1 MYGDAFCFVGGGSH
15 LLKPKSSF
23 FRHKRIKIDR
33 KNAPIID
40 AFETI
45 IQPRFGVVV
54 LNVVVVFVIVD
65 QQLLRKES
73 SLYQH

>member
-1 MYGDAFCFVGGGSH
+1 LWGFSPFETQ
-15 LLKPKSSF
+15 SSF

-45 IQPRFGVVV
+45 IQPRFGVV
-54 LNVVVVFVIVD
+54 LKVVDVFFLGFIVD

>member
-1 MYGDAFCFVGGGSH
+1 M
-15 LLKPKSSF
+15 KPPKVFLS
-23 FRHKRIKIDR
+23 RQKLTNKERIKIDR

-65 QQLLRKES
+65 QQLLRKEP